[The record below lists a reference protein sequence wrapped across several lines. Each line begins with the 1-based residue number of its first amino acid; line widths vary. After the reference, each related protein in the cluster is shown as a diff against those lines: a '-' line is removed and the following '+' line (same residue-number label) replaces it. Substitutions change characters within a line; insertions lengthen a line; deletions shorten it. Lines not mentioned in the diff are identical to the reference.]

1 MQKCTFKFLEAAVL
15 GIVLCLPSACSAKGK
30 SGRNKNMEKIV
41 LDRQIASPFNNG
53 RFQGWGTSFC
63 WWANRIGYS
72 DELAEKAAEAF
83 YDADKGLGLNI
94 IRYNI
99 GGGDDP
105 AHHHIKRTDSEV
117 PGYLYKNAETG
128 TLSYDWTADRNQRNV
143 LKAAVKACG
152 PDVIVEAFSNS
163 PPYFMTYSGCSS
175 GAEDKSKNNLRDDQY
190 GAFADYLAT
199 VIAHYKNT
207 EGIAFQSVAPMNE
220 PFTNYWGAFSDKQ
233 EGCHFDQ
240 GDSQSRMLLET
251 AKALRNKG
259 LTDVILCG
267 TDETGI
273 DVQSDS
279 FLKLSPEAKD
289 ALSRIDTHTYQGIG
303 MQHLRDIA
311 AENGKN
317 LWMSEVDGGD
327 IAGTNAGEM
336 GAALW
341 FAKKIISDMN
351 GLMPSAWI
359 MWQVIDNHVSAEGYN
374 GNKDFGMPDTSRGY
388 WGLAVCDH
396 DRKQI
401 ILTKKYYAMAQFSR
415 YIRPGCTLVASSRN
429 TLTAYDSGK
438 KQIVVAAVNDD
449 GENKEYLFDFSQF
462 GKTGNS
468 AAVFRTSGSLS
479 DGENCVPLPA
489 LKVIKKTLKADLPAN
504 SITTFVIENVF

>member
-1 MQKCTFKFLEAAVL
+1 MYRHTVKLFGTAVICTVL
-15 GIVLCLPSACSAKGK
+15 FATGCSANNKT
-30 SGRNKNMEKIV
+30 GRKDMNIIT
-41 LDRQIASPFNNG
+41 LDRKCVSPFNGG

-72 DELAEKAAEAF
+72 DELAAKAAEAF
-83 YDADKGLGLNI
+83 YDPEKGLGLNI

-105 AHHHIKRTDSEV
+105 SHHHIKRTDSAV
-117 PGYLYKNAETG
+117 PGYLYKDAGTG
-128 TLSYDWTADRNQRNV
+128 AITYDWTADANQRNV
-143 LKAAVKACG
+143 LKAAIKACG
-152 PDVIVEAFSNS
+152 QDVIVEAFSNS

-175 GAEDKSKNNLRDDQY
+175 GGEDKSKNNLRDDQY
-190 GAFADYLAT
+190 AAFADYMAT
-199 VIAHYKNT
+199 VIQHYRAD
-207 EGIAFQSVAPMNE
+207 EGIVFQSVDPMNE

-240 GDSQSRMLLET
+240 GESQSRMLTEM
-251 AKALRNKG
+251 AKALQDKG

-267 TDETGI
+267 TDETNI

-279 FLKLSPEAKD
+279 FTKLLPEAKA
-289 ALSRIDTHTYQGIG
+289 ALSRIDTHSYQGIG

-311 AENGKN
+311 VQNKKN

-327 IAGTNAGEM
+327 IAGINAGEM

-359 MWQVIDNHVSAEGYN
+359 MWQVIDNHISAEGYN
-374 GNKDFGMPDTSRGY
+374 GNKDYGMPDTSRGY

-396 DRKQI
+396 DKKEI

-415 YIRPGCTLVASSRN
+415 YIRPGCTIIGSSRD
-429 TLTAYDSGK
+429 TLAAYDSGK
-438 KQIVVAAVNDD
+438 KQVVICAVNDD
-449 GENKEYLFDFSQF
+449 NADRECTFDLSQF
-462 GKTGNS
+462 KKTGDTAS
-468 AAVFRTSGSLS
+468 AVRTSGSLA
-479 DGENCVPLPA
+479 DGENLAPLPL
-489 LKVIKKTLKADLPAN
+489 LKVTRKTLKADLLAD
-504 SITTFVIENVF
+504 SITTVVIDNVF